1 VGSSPSD
8 CIGGVMVGML
18 MRKISLNNL
27 IFISIKLPIIKKK
40 SKVGLKPVHIQWVQ
54 EFKSSPIVS

>member
-1 VGSSPSD
+1 
-8 CIGGVMVGML
+8 ML
-18 MRKISLNNL
+18 CVVKYWDGWKMKISLNNL